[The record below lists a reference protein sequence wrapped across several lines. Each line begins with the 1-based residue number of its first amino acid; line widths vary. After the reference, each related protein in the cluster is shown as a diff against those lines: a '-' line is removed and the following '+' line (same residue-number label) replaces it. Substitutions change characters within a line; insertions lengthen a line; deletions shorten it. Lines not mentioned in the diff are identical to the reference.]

1 MSFLVQERKCAEAV
15 SVKTM
20 IKKKKKQQE
29 SPKAHT
35 TAMQVELTLQKSLSR
50 APEDSGSMLVKA
62 ERQNVVLHRKG
73 TETACSCTGQQAG
86 LDTQGQ
92 NSTWDSESPLHL
104 SGGLWHLIMQQ
115 RRIYDT

>member
-20 IKKKKKQQE
+20 IKKKKQQE

-35 TAMQVELTLQKSLSR
+35 TAMQAELTLQKSLSR

-62 ERQNVVLHRKG
+62 ERQNVVLH
-73 TETACSCTGQQAG
+73 
-86 LDTQGQ
+86 
-92 NSTWDSESPLHL
+92 
-104 SGGLWHLIMQQ
+104 
-115 RRIYDT
+115 